1 MSNHKKAL
9 IVLENCFVPLDV
21 RVWYEATTLR
31 DAGWQ
36 PTIVCPAPTGVHAA
50 NSVPVP
56 FGQAVDIE
64 GIKVYFF
71 PLTFAEGGVAAYLH
85 EYLSAFTAIARL
97 SWAAWRSNGF
107 DVIHLCNPPDIFF
120 PLAWLYRMLGARV
133 VFDHHDLFPEAI
145 SHSFGGRTGRLLHG
159 LASVMEYLTFHT
171 AHVTMSTNES
181 YRQVAIDRGR
191 LSPDRVLVLRNG
203 PKMQEFC
210 PVEPVPALK
219 QGFDHMVCYAGMMGP
234 QDGVYE
240 LLDSIRHIV
249 HGMGCNDVLF
259 ALLGDGAVYAEAL
272 EMVGDWRLDGTV
284 HMPGMIRDK
293 ELLRQY
299 LCTADVCVSP
309 EPLTPLNERSTF
321 IKIGE
326 YMAMGKPVVAYDLPE
341 SRHTAQDAALFVETG
356 DAKAFGEAVV
366 ALLHDAGLRHKMGE
380 AGRQRFVNELSWEH
394 QQRNLLRAYEL
405 ASARNRLD

>member
-9 IVLENCFVPLDV
+9 IVLENCFVPLDI

-71 PLTFAEGGVAAYLH
+71 PLTFATGGVAAYLR
-85 EYLSAFTAIARL
+85 EYLSAFMAIARL
-97 SWAAWRSNGF
+97 SWTAWRSDRF

-120 PLAWLYRMLGARV
+120 PVAWLYRMLGARV

-145 SHSFGGRTGRLLHG
+145 SHSFGGRSGRLLHG

-181 YRQVAIDRGR
+181 YRQVAMDRGR
-191 LSPDRVLVLRNG
+191 LAPDRVLVLRNG
-203 PKMQEFC
+203 PKVQEFS

-240 LLDSIRHIV
+240 LLDSIRYIV
-249 HGMGCNDVLF
+249 HGMGCNDILF
-259 ALLGDGAVYAEAL
+259 ALLGDGAVYSEAL

-326 YMAMGKPVVAYDLPE
+326 YMAMGKPVVAYNLPE
-341 SRHTAQDAALFVETG
+341 SRHTAQDAALFVEPG

-366 ALLHDAGLRHKMGE
+366 ALLHDAGLRHKMGK

-405 ASARNRLD
+405 ASARNRVN